1 MNETEE
7 LLDGI
12 QRAQDEL
19 DAIVS
24 AWNRVMLKAMCAA
37 ANERAKIVAFL
48 RDEALIMAAT
58 VQAQNTLLEAAAKI
72 EAGRHLK

>member
-1 MNETEE
+1 MNENEE

-19 DAIVS
+19 DAVVS

-37 ANERAKIVAFL
+37 ANERATIVSWL
-48 RDEALIMAAT
+48 RSPDQSDDDKLNLYWANE
-58 VQAQNTLLEAAAKI
+58 I
-72 EAGRHLK
+72 EAGEHLK